1 MSKLTDF
8 EQQVLNSIDLRDTG
22 FGIDKDSFLEDLR
35 EIMPPTCTKNERKF
49 LDEIKEK
56 FQHGKYNEQTVLCYS
71 DNHNVD
77 LYSLIYQ
84 DNFESNLKELVENCN
99 D

>member
-49 LDEIKEK
+49 LDILKFEGIGEDLTGEWEMILSRHNRGTWIFTDKQYPEI
-56 FQHGKYNEQTVLCYS
+56 
-71 DNHNVD
+71 
-77 LYSLIYQ
+77 
-84 DNFESNLKELVENCN
+84 NLKELVETNH